1 MDKLFSTLC
10 TAGNIVAQPV
20 SLFAQNPYYY
30 FCKARALNKMIA
42 VAYNKNNIRCIG
54 TLINQKIS

>member
-30 FCKARALNKMIA
+30 FCKGKRAQYDDCGRI
-42 VAYNKNNIRCIG
+42 
-54 TLINQKIS
+54 